1 MQWVWGG
8 GRAAPQPRDRD
19 HRTVTAGMTAWQPAA
34 AAALDALALAVLV
47 VDRQGHILHAN
58 REATDLLDRPDG
70 ALSGQHATGGCH
82 GTKHH
87 GTAHHVV
94 RHLGARQAEGR
105 SRLQALIQAAC
116 DGRPGEAVG
125 FLQLEGG
132 GPDEPGVSVCV
143 SPLDDEAAPGRAVV
157 VARLLRAQ
165 GKIEVQLRTLFGL
178 TRAEAQVGAGLAHGG
193 CLAEIAAE
201 LGISV
206 TTARTHV
213 ARIFLKTGTRQ
224 QSQLVALV
232 AAVQLPVAYGAE
244 VAAVRAHA
252 LRSSR

>member
-1 MQWVWGG
+1 
-8 GRAAPQPRDRD
+8 
-19 HRTVTAGMTAWQPAA
+19 MTAWQPAA

-58 REATDLLDRPDG
+58 REAADLLDRPAG
-70 ALSGQHATGGCH
+70 ALTGNQAAG
-82 GTKHH
+82 GSEARALDAD
-87 GTAHHVV
+87 GLDV
-94 RHLGARQAEGR
+94 RRPGARILCARRAEGR
-105 SRLQALIQAAC
+105 SRLHALIQAAC
-116 DGRPGEAVG
+116 DGRPGEAGG

-132 GPDEPGVSVCV
+132 ADEPGVSVCV
-143 SPLDDEAAPGRAVV
+143 SPLVEAEAPGRALV
-157 VARLLRAQ
+157 VARLLRVQ
-165 GKIEVQLRTLFGL
+165 GRIEVQLRTLFGL
-178 TRAEAQVGAGLAHGG
+178 TRAESQVGAALARGS
-193 CLAEIAAE
+193 CLADLAAE

-232 AAVQLPVAYGAE
+232 AAVQLPVAC
-244 VAAVRAHA
+244 AADAAPAPHA

>member
-1 MQWVWGG
+1 
-8 GRAAPQPRDRD
+8 
-19 HRTVTAGMTAWQPAA
+19 MTAWQPAA

-58 REATDLLDRPDG
+58 REAADLLERPDG
-70 ALSGQHATGGCH
+70 ALSGQHASGGC
-82 GTKHH
+82 
-87 GTAHHVV
+87 
-94 RHLGARQAEGR
+94 LGARQAEGR
-105 SRLQALIQAAC
+105 SRLHALIQAAC
-116 DGRPGEAVG
+116 DGRSGDAGG
-125 FLQLEGG
+125 FLQLESG

-143 SPLDDEAAPGRAVV
+143 SPLVDTAAPGRAVV

-165 GKIEVQLRTLFGL
+165 GRIEVQLRTLFGL
-178 TRAEAQVGAGLAHGG
+178 TRAEAQVGAALARGG

-232 AAVQLPVAYGAE
+232 AAVQLPVACGASE
-244 VAAVRAHA
+244 AAPVPAHA
-252 LRSSR
+252 LRSPAQALRSSR

>member
-1 MQWVWGG
+1 
-8 GRAAPQPRDRD
+8 
-19 HRTVTAGMTAWQPAA
+19 MTAWQPAA
-34 AAALDALALAVLV
+34 AAALDALALSVLV

-58 REATDLLDRPDG
+58 REAADLLDRPDG
-70 ALSGQHATGGCH
+70 ALSGQHASGGC
-82 GTKHH
+82 
-87 GTAHHVV
+87 
-94 RHLGARQAEGR
+94 LGARHAEGR
-105 SRLQALIQAAC
+105 SRLHALIQAAC
-116 DGRPGEAVG
+116 DGRPGEAGG
-125 FLQLEGG
+125 FLQLESG

-143 SPLDDEAAPGRAVV
+143 SPLVDAEAPGRAVV

-165 GKIEVQLRTLFGL
+165 GRTEVQLRTLFGL
-178 TRAEAQVGAGLAHGG
+178 TRAEAQVGAALARGG

-232 AAVQLPVAYGAE
+232 AAVQLPVACGTGE
-244 VAAVRAHA
+244 AAHLPAHAPKSPAHA

>member
-1 MQWVWGG
+1 
-8 GRAAPQPRDRD
+8 
-19 HRTVTAGMTAWQPAA
+19 MTAWQPAA

-70 ALSGQHATGGCH
+70 ALSGQPAGGH
-82 GTKHH
+82 GSPGSKPQ
-87 GTAHHVV
+87 GFK
-94 RHLGARQAEGR
+94 HLGARQAEGR
-105 SRLQALIQAAC
+105 SRLHALIQAAC
-116 DGRPGEAVG
+116 DGRSGEAGG
-125 FLQLEGG
+125 FLQLESGS
-132 GPDEPGVSVCV
+132 PDEPGVSVCV
-143 SPLDDEAAPGRAVV
+143 SPLAEAEAKAPETPGRAVV

-165 GKIEVQLRTLFGL
+165 GRIEVQLRTLFGL
-178 TRAEAQVGAGLAHGG
+178 TRAEAQVGAALARGG

-213 ARIFLKTGTRQ
+213 ARIFLKTGTKQ

-232 AAVQLPVAYGAE
+232 AAVQLPVACAE
-244 VAAVRAHA
+244 AAQAPTHA

>member
-1 MQWVWGG
+1 M
-8 GRAAPQPRDRD
+8 
-19 HRTVTAGMTAWQPAA
+19 TAGIATWQPAA

-58 REATDLLDRPDG
+58 REAADLLDRPDG
-70 ALSGQHATGGCH
+70 ALSGQHATCGCH
-82 GTKHH
+82 GSKQPGIRHQ
-87 GTAHHVV
+87 GA
-94 RHLGARQAEGR
+94 RHLGTRRAEGR
-105 SRLQALIQAAC
+105 SRLHALIQAAC

-143 SPLDDEAAPGRAVV
+143 SPLADEAAPGRALV

-165 GKIEVQLRTLFGL
+165 GRIEVQLRTLFGL
-178 TRAEAQVGAGLAHGG
+178 TRAEAQVGAALARGG

-232 AAVQLPVAYGAE
+232 AAVQLPVAYGVEA
-244 VAAVRAHA
+244 AAVPVQA

>member
-1 MQWVWGG
+1 M
-8 GRAAPQPRDRD
+8 
-19 HRTVTAGMTAWQPAA
+19 TAGIVAWQPAA
-34 AAALDALALAVLV
+34 TAALDALALAVLV

-58 REATDLLDRPDG
+58 REAADLLDRPDG
-70 ALSGQHATGGCH
+70 ALSGQHAACGCLGAKDH
-82 GTKHH
+82 GANDH
-87 GTAHHVV
+87 GAKDQRI
-94 RHLGARQAEGR
+94 RHLGTRRAEGR

-132 GPDEPGVSVCV
+132 IPDEPGVSVCV
-143 SPLDDEAAPGRAVV
+143 SPLAEAEAPGRALV

-165 GKIEVQLRTLFGL
+165 GRIEAQLRTLFGL
-178 TRAEAQVGAGLAHGG
+178 TRAEAQVGAGLARGG
-193 CLAEIAAE
+193 SLAEIAAE

-244 VAAVRAHA
+244 VAAVPAQA

>member
-1 MQWVWGG
+1 M
-8 GRAAPQPRDRD
+8 
-19 HRTVTAGMTAWQPAA
+19 TAGIVAWQPAA

-58 REATDLLDRPDG
+58 REAAHLLDRPDG
-70 ALSGQHATGGCH
+70 ALSGQHAACGCH
-82 GTKHH
+82 VAHDHAAHDH
-87 GTAHHVV
+87 GAKDQRI
-94 RHLGARQAEGR
+94 RHLGTRRAEGR

-125 FLQLEGG
+125 FLQLEGSI
-132 GPDEPGVSVCV
+132 PDEPGVSVCV
-143 SPLDDEAAPGRAVV
+143 SPLAEAEAPGRALV

-165 GKIEVQLRTLFGL
+165 GRIEAQLRTLFGL
-178 TRAEAQVGAGLAHGG
+178 TRAEAQVGAGLARGG
-193 CLAEIAAE
+193 SLAEIAAE

-244 VAAVRAHA
+244 VAAVPAQA

>member
-1 MQWVWGG
+1 
-8 GRAAPQPRDRD
+8 
-19 HRTVTAGMTAWQPAA
+19 MTAWQPAA

-70 ALSGQHATGGCH
+70 ALSGQPAGGH
-82 GTKHH
+82 GSLGTKPQ
-87 GTAHHVV
+87 GFK
-94 RHLGARQAEGR
+94 HLGARQAEGR
-105 SRLQALIQAAC
+105 SRLHALIQAAC
-116 DGRPGEAVG
+116 DGRSGDAGG
-125 FLQLEGG
+125 FLQLESGS
-132 GPDEPGVSVCV
+132 PDEPGVSVCV
-143 SPLDDEAAPGRAVV
+143 SPLADVEAETPGRAVV

-165 GKIEVQLRTLFGL
+165 GRIEVQLRTLFGL
-178 TRAEAQVGAGLAHGG
+178 TRAEAQVGAALARGG

-213 ARIFLKTGTRQ
+213 ARIFLKTGTKQ

-232 AAVQLPVAYGAE
+232 AAVQLPVACAE
-244 VAAVRAHA
+244 AAQAPLHA

>member
-1 MQWVWGG
+1 
-8 GRAAPQPRDRD
+8 
-19 HRTVTAGMTAWQPAA
+19 MTAWQPAA

-58 REATDLLDRPDG
+58 REATDLIERPDG
-70 ALSGQHATGGCH
+70 ALSGRPATGGCQA
-82 GTKHH
+82 T
-87 GTAHHVV
+87 
-94 RHLGARQAEGR
+94 RHLGARHADGR
-105 SRLQALIQAAC
+105 ARLLALIQAAC
-116 DGRPGEAVG
+116 DDRHGEAGG

-132 GPDEPGVSVCV
+132 TPDEPGVSVCV
-143 SPLDDEAAPGRAVV
+143 SPLIDDAAPGRAVV

-165 GKIEVQLRTLFGL
+165 GRTEVQLRTLFGL
-178 TRAEAQVGAGLAHGG
+178 TRAEAQVGAALARGG
-193 CLAEIAAE
+193 CLAEIAAA

-232 AAVQLPVAYGAE
+232 AAVQLPVAGYEAE
-244 VAAVRAHA
+244 AAPAHA

>member
-1 MQWVWGG
+1 M
-8 GRAAPQPRDRD
+8 
-19 HRTVTAGMTAWQPAA
+19 TAGIVAWQPAA

-58 REATDLLDRPDG
+58 REAADLLDRPDG
-70 ALSGQHATGGCH
+70 ALSGQHAACGCH
-82 GTKHH
+82 VAHDH
-87 GTAHHVV
+87 GANDHGAKDQRI
-94 RHLGARQAEGR
+94 RHLGTRRAEGR

-132 GPDEPGVSVCV
+132 IPDEPGVSVCV
-143 SPLDDEAAPGRAVV
+143 SPLAEAEAPGRALV

-165 GKIEVQLRTLFGL
+165 GRIEAQLRTLFGL
-178 TRAEAQVGAGLAHGG
+178 TRAEAQVGAGLARGG
-193 CLAEIAAE
+193 SLAEIAAE

-244 VAAVRAHA
+244 VAAVPAQA

>member
-1 MQWVWGG
+1 
-8 GRAAPQPRDRD
+8 
-19 HRTVTAGMTAWQPAA
+19 MTAWQPAA

-47 VDRQGHILHAN
+47 VDRHARILHAN
-58 REATDLLDRPDG
+58 REAAELLERPDG
-70 ALSGQHATGGCH
+70 ALSGQHAIGGC
-82 GTKHH
+82 
-87 GTAHHVV
+87 
-94 RHLGARQAEGR
+94 LGARTGEGR
-105 SRLQALIQAAC
+105 SRLHALIQAAC
-116 DGRPGEAVG
+116 DGRPEAGG

-132 GPDEPGVSVCV
+132 ADEPGASVCV
-143 SPLDDEAAPGRAVV
+143 SPLAEAEAGLGVPGRALV

-165 GKIEVQLRTLFGL
+165 GRIEVQLRTLFGL
-178 TRAEAQVGAGLAHGG
+178 TRAEAQVGAAIARGG

-201 LGISV
+201 LGITV

-232 AAVQLPVAYGAE
+232 AAVQLPVAHAAE
-244 VAAVRAHA
+244 AAALPAQA

>member
-1 MQWVWGG
+1 MHACREGG
-8 GRAAPQPRDRD
+8 HRGGPGTEDGRRVTGTTGA
-19 HRTVTAGMTAWQPAA
+19 VTAALTPWQPAA

-70 ALSGQHATGGCH
+70 ALSGQSATGGCL
-82 GTKHH
+82 
-87 GTAHHVV
+87 A
-94 RHLGARQAEGR
+94 ARRAEGR
-105 SRLQALIQAAC
+105 PRLQALIQAAC

-132 GPDEPGVSVCV
+132 GPDEPAVSVCV
-143 SPLDDEAAPGRAVV
+143 SPLADDAAPGRALV
-157 VARLLRAQ
+157 VARLLRAH

-178 TRAEAQVGAGLAHGG
+178 TRAEAQVGAGLAQGG
-193 CLAEIAAE
+193 CLAEIAAA

-232 AAVQLPVAYGAE
+232 AAVQLPVAYGADA
-244 VAAVRAHA
+244 AAVPVHA

>member
-1 MQWVWGG
+1 
-8 GRAAPQPRDRD
+8 
-19 HRTVTAGMTAWQPAA
+19 MTAWQPAA

-70 ALSGQHATGGCH
+70 ALSGQPVGGGH
-82 GTKHH
+82 GSGHQGSKPQ
-87 GTAHHVV
+87 GSK
-94 RHLGARQAEGR
+94 HLGARQAEGR
-105 SRLQALIQAAC
+105 SRLHALIQAAC
-116 DGRPGEAVG
+116 DGRSGDAGG
-125 FLQLEGG
+125 FLQLESGS
-132 GPDEPGVSVCV
+132 PDEPGVSVCV
-143 SPLDDEAAPGRAVV
+143 SPLADAEAPGRAVV

-165 GKIEVQLRTLFGL
+165 GRIEVQLRTLFGL
-178 TRAEAQVGAGLAHGG
+178 TRAEAQVGAALARGG
-193 CLAEIAAE
+193 CLAEIATE

-213 ARIFLKTGTRQ
+213 ARIFLKTGTKQ

-232 AAVQLPVAYGAE
+232 AAVQLPVACAE
-244 VAAVRAHA
+244 TAPVPALRSPAHALRSPAHA

>member
-1 MQWVWGG
+1 V
-8 GRAAPQPRDRD
+8 
-19 HRTVTAGMTAWQPAA
+19 TAWQPAA

-47 VDRQGHILHAN
+47 VDRQARILHAN
-58 REATDLLDRPDG
+58 REAADLLDRPDG
-70 ALSGQHATGGCH
+70 ALVGHHAGG
-82 GTKHH
+82 G
-87 GTAHHVV
+87 
-94 RHLGARQAEGR
+94 LGARTGDGR
-105 SRLQALIQAAC
+105 SRLHALIQAAC
-116 DGRPGEAVG
+116 DGRTGVAGG

-132 GPDEPGVSVCV
+132 AADEPGVSVCV
-143 SPLDDEAAPGRAVV
+143 SPLVDPEADAEASGRALV

-165 GKIEVQLRTLFGL
+165 GRIDAQGRIEVQLRTLYGL
-178 TRAEAQVGAGLAHGG
+178 TRAEAQVGGALARGG

-213 ARIFLKTGTRQ
+213 ARIFLKTGTKQ

-232 AAVQLPVAYGAE
+232 AAVQLPVAYAAE
-244 VAAVRAHA
+244 APAHA

>member
-1 MQWVWGG
+1 
-8 GRAAPQPRDRD
+8 
-19 HRTVTAGMTAWQPAA
+19 MTAWQPAA

-70 ALSGQHATGGCH
+70 ALSGQLAGGGH
-82 GTKHH
+82 GSGHH
-87 GTAHHVV
+87 GSKPQGSK
-94 RHLGARQAEGR
+94 HLGARQAEGR
-105 SRLQALIQAAC
+105 ARLHALIQAAC
-116 DGRPGEAVG
+116 DGRSGDAGG
-125 FLQLEGG
+125 FLQLESGS
-132 GPDEPGVSVCV
+132 PDEPGVSVCV
-143 SPLDDEAAPGRAVV
+143 SPLADAEEPGRAVV

-165 GKIEVQLRTLFGL
+165 GRIEVQLRTLFGL
-178 TRAEAQVGAGLAHGG
+178 TRAEAQVGAALARGG
-193 CLAEIAAE
+193 CLAEIASE

-213 ARIFLKTGTRQ
+213 ARIFLKTGTKQ

-232 AAVQLPVAYGAE
+232 AAVQLPVACAE
-244 VAAVRAHA
+244 TAPVLASRSPAHA

>member
-1 MQWVWGG
+1 M
-8 GRAAPQPRDRD
+8 
-19 HRTVTAGMTAWQPAA
+19 TAGIATTQPA

-47 VDRQGHILHAN
+47 VDRHGHILHAN
-58 REATDLLDRPDG
+58 REAADLLDRPDG
-70 ALSGQHATGGCH
+70 ALLGQPATCGCH
-82 GTKHH
+82 GIKQPGILHQ
-87 GTAHHVV
+87 GTRPQGT
-94 RHLGARQAEGR
+94 RHLGTRQAEGR
-105 SRLQALIQAAC
+105 SRLHALIQAAC

-143 SPLDDEAAPGRAVV
+143 SPLVETEAPGRALV

-165 GKIEVQLRTLFGL
+165 GRIEVQLR
-178 TRAEAQVGAGLAHGG
+178 TRAEAQVGAALARGG
-193 CLAEIAAE
+193 CLAEIATE

-232 AAVQLPVAYGAE
+232 ASVQLPVAYGVE
-244 VAAVRAHA
+244 LAAVPVQA